1 MWDTARHCAG
11 AGPDHP
17 FVCSVNR
24 HTAGRR
30 LNRHVIRRR
39 FRTACKSLGAAR
51 ASRLTV
57 HHGRHTFVSHALAG
71 GRTLAEVR
79 DAAGHANVLTTSAYL
94 HVTVDDDAPGD
105 LFGFK

>member
-1 MWDTARHCAG
+1 MWDTARRCAG

-17 FVCSVNR
+17 FVYSVNR

-39 FRTACKSLGAAR
+39 FRTACKFL
-51 ASRLTV
+51 
-57 HHGRHTFVSHALAG
+57 
-71 GRTLAEVR
+71 
-79 DAAGHANVLTTSAYL
+79 DAADHANVLTTSAYL
-94 HVTVDDDAPGD
+94 HVAVDDDDAPGD